1 MATAHRLSSG
11 RKLKLLFILDAFPDP
26 HAGTEGQFWLL
37 FNRLDRAALEPAILL
52 LRPSPFLSAN
62 VQDVPLK
69 VLNVTSVKSPSAL
82 WRIAGAVRWAK
93 REGFEVAH
101 IFFNDSAVVFPIP
114 LRLAGLRVIV
124 SRRDLGFWYSSATMP
139 LLRLNAR
146 FVDAAVANCNAV
158 KRVVH
163 DKEGIPA
170 QRIHVIYNGI
180 IRSEIGSSAGIRERF
195 GLPPY
200 ARLIVI
206 VANLRPLKRNAD
218 AIRAL
223 GALPGELSDINVV
236 FVGEDRDGDGGNSHR
251 RELEDLARSLGVER
265 RIHFTG
271 KVPDPMPIVAEATLC
286 MLCSETEGLSNAV
299 IEYMLAGKPVVCTDV
314 GGNAELVAHG
324 ENGFVVPVGDVPA
337 MVASLTQLLGSEQR
351 RVAFGRE
358 SAARAARLF
367 STDAMCREHHRLYES
382 LRTAGEQPV
391 SEYERAAHE

>member
-37 FNRLDRAALEPAILL
+37 FNRLDRSRIEPAILL

-62 VQDVPLK
+62 VKDVPLK
-69 VLNVTSVKSPSAL
+69 VLDVTSVKSPRAL

-124 SRRDLGFWYSSATMP
+124 SRRDLGFWYTSATMP

-146 FVDAAVANCNAV
+146 FVNAAVANCNAV
-158 KRVVH
+158 KRVAH

-180 IRSEIGSSAGIRERF
+180 IRGESGGSASTRERF
-195 GLPPY
+195 GLPRD

-218 AIRAL
+218 AVRAL
-223 GALPGELSDINVV
+223 GALPGELSDVDLV
-236 FVGEDRDGDGGNSHR
+236 FVGEDRDGDGGDSHR
-251 RELEDLARSLGVER
+251 RELEELARSLRVER

-271 KVPDPMPIVAEATLC
+271 KLPDPMPIVAEATVC

-314 GGNAELVAHG
+314 GGNAELVADGH
-324 ENGFVVPVGDVPA
+324 NGFVIRVGDVTA
-337 MVASLTQLLGSEQR
+337 IAAALVRLLADADLAR
-351 RVAFGRE
+351 RMGQWSR
-358 SAARAARLF
+358 
-367 STDAMCREHHRLYES
+367 
-382 LRTAGEQPV
+382 
-391 SEYERAAHE
+391 ERALSLFDPQRMLIEHMALYQRLQGAT

>member
-37 FNRLDRAALEPAILL
+37 FNRLDRSRIEPAILL
-52 LRPSPFLSAN
+52 LRASQFLSVN
-62 VQDVPLK
+62 VRDVPLK
-69 VLNVTSVKSPSAL
+69 ALNVTSVKSPRAL

-93 REGFEVAH
+93 RAGFEVAH

-124 SRRDLGFWYSSATMP
+124 SRRDLGFWYTGTTLP

-146 FVDAAVANCNAV
+146 YVDAAVANCNAV
-158 KRVVH
+158 KQVVH
-163 DKEGIPA
+163 AKEGIPA
-170 QRIHVIYNGI
+170 HSIHVIYNGI
-180 IRSEIGSSAGIRERF
+180 IREEARADAGVRERF
-195 GLPPY
+195 GLPRD

-218 AIRAL
+218 AVRAL
-223 GALPGELSDINVV
+223 GALPGEFADVNLV
-236 FVGEDRDGDGGNSHR
+236 FVGEDRDGDGGDSHR
-251 RELEDLARSLGVER
+251 RELEELARSLRVAQ

-271 KVPDPMPIVAEATLC
+271 KLPDPMPVVAEATVC

-314 GGNAELVAHG
+314 GGNPELIEHG
-324 ENGFVVPVGDVPA
+324 RNGYVVPVGDVAQLASRLAELLRSPA
-337 MVASLTQLLGSEQR
+337 LREQ
-351 RVAFGRE
+351 FGRHSE
-358 SAARAARLF
+358 ARAGRLFAAAETCRAHEDLYLSLARAARERRYV
-367 STDAMCREHHRLYES
+367 SDPCRR
-382 LRTAGEQPV
+382 R
-391 SEYERAAHE
+391 